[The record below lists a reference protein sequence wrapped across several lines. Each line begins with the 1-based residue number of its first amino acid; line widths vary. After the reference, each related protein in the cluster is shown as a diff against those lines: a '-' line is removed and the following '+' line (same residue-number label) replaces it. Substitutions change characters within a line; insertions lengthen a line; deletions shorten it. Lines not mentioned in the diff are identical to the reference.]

1 MLGLHTDGYRGEWHA
16 FRQYFRN
23 VSPRAAHDL
32 VVWFERDLLPGYAWS
47 FPLDGG
53 RANVGFGIQ
62 RGGRHGIRDMKH
74 LWPDL
79 LARPHVR
86 ELLGPDAEPEAPHK
100 AWPIPA
106 RVGKIP
112 LTGPR
117 TFFVGD
123 AAAVTDPMTGEG
135 IGQALMTG
143 RLAAEAILHHD
154 DPTVGYE
161 HQVRKELVAD
171 DRMARALI
179 PLLARPSIA
188 AAALRLTGATAWT
201 RRNFARWMFEDYPRA
216 LIATPRRW
224 HRGMFTGPGAYRDEV
239 SPAA

>member
-1 MLGLHTDGYRGEWHA
+1 
-16 FRQYFRN
+16 
-23 VSPRAAHDL
+23 
-32 VVWFERDLLPGYAWS
+32 
-47 FPLDGG
+47 
-53 RANVGFGIQ
+53 
-62 RGGRHGIRDMKH
+62 
-74 LWPDL
+74 
-79 LARPHVR
+79 
-86 ELLGPDAEPEAPHK
+86 
-100 AWPIPA
+100 
-106 RVGKIP
+106 
-112 LTGPR
+112 
-117 TFFVGD
+117 
-123 AAAVTDPMTGEG
+123 MTGEG